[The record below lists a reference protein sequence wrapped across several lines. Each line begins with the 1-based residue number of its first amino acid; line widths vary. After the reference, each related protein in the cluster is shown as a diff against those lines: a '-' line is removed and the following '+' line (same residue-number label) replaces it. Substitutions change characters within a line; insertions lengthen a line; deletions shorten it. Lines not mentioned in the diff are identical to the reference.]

1 MNTEDLFKYGVTPK
15 EGPYAGQQFKVRAI
29 TPTSVNAILYD
40 GDRAIEK
47 EFTHGSYDLW
57 HEPKTLFEDGSI
69 PATWG
74 NLKKAVEAA
83 GISDDTEF
91 AVQEDASWFFK
102 GLCRP
107 ATFSVETLREL
118 YNKPKKYIVVR

>member
-15 EGPYAGQQFKVRAI
+15 EGKDAGKRFLVEGVKRDG
-29 TPTSVNAILYD
+29 ILVYSEELPQN
-40 GDRAIEK
+40 IIKFEK
-47 EFTHGSYDLW
+47 GTYDLW
-57 HEPKTLFEDGSI
+57 HEPKTLFEDDTV